1 MIPSAK
7 ALITT
12 LVLGITAFLAEPNGP
27 LGAFWAPH
35 PGVSQATGAQI
46 PLFFIL
52 GLVEA
57 LAFGLG
63 VSFLIF
69 GYPLVK
75 AIRPASEAMT
85 RAAHLSI
92 AWLLINWWPHD
103 SLHIHNGLELNGLL
117 AIEYG
122 FHITLIIAGL
132 ILVYFFLTL
141 LPQESAGSR

>member
-1 MIPSAK
+1 MKPWVK
-7 ALITT
+7 VLITT

-35 PGVSQATGAQI
+35 PGVSEATGIQI
-46 PLFFIL
+46 PLFLIL

-57 LAFGLG
+57 LTFGVG

-75 AIRPASEAMT
+75 AIGPASESMS

-92 AWLLINWWPHD
+92 AWFLINWWPHD
-103 SLHIHNGLELNGLL
+103 SLHIHNGVELNGLL
-117 AIEYG
+117 AIDYA

-132 ILVYFFLTL
+132 ILACFFVTL
-141 LPQESAGSR
+141 LRQERAVSR

>member
-1 MIPSAK
+1 MKPWAK
-7 ALITT
+7 VLITT
-12 LVLGITAFLAEPNGP
+12 FVLGLTAFLAEPNGP

-35 PGVSQATGAQI
+35 PDVAEATGAQV
-46 PLFFIL
+46 PLFVIL
-52 GLVEA
+52 GLVDA

-75 AIRPASEAMT
+75 AIGPASEAMA

-132 ILVYFFLTL
+132 ILAYFFLTL
-141 LPQESAGSR
+141 LSQERAVSH